1 MSKPTTQFGGLSGK
15 QMAVIAGVPE
25 TRVNQAWEH
34 ALDMSAIFLGASE
47 IAFFRAHADRLE
59 NPTRGMLE
67 ILERR
72 QRKLKDDH
80 RRKQPR
86 RVITTAAVSNRPVR
100 LDNRPVGLDNNPCP
114 S

>member
-1 MSKPTTQFGGLSGK
+1 MSKATTKFGGLSGK

-59 NPTRGMLE
+59 NPTRGMLA

-72 QRKLKDDH
+72 QRKLKEDH
-80 RRKQPR
+80 QARKLLRATSSRFSQPSP
-86 RVITTAAVSNRPVR
+86 I
-100 LDNRPVGLDNNPCP
+100 
-114 S
+114 